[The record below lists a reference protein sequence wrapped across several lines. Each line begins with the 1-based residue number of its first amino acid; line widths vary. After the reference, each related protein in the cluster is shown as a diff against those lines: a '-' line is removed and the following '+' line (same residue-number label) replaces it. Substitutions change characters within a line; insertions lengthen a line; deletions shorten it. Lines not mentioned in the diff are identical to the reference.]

1 MLKNITTTKE
11 NYLMPITKIKRNY
24 QITLPRSVREQLKL
38 AVGDYIE
45 IERQQGQIV
54 IKPVKIVH
62 PEEYYFYT
70 KEWQKKEQEADQD
83 IAAGRVSQTY
93 DDVNDFIKDLD
104 R

>member
-62 PEEYYFYT
+62 PEEEYFYT